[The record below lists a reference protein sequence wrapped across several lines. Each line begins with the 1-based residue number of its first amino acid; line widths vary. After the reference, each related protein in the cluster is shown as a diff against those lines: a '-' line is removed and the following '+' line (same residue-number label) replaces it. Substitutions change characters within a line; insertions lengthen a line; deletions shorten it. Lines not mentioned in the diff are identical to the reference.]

1 MTRILVLGG
10 SGMLGHKLVQRLDPR
25 FETWATIRG
34 DTPAPAAARIL
45 DPARIV
51 TGVRVEACES
61 VDHAL
66 EQSNATTVVNAI
78 GIIKQLDAA
87 RAAVP
92 AIRVNALFP
101 HELAAAC
108 AARGA
113 RLIHISTDCVFS
125 GDRGSYIEDDI
136 PDAHDLYGR
145 SKLLG
150 EVTDAQNAMTL
161 RTSIV
166 GRELQGALGLFEW
179 FLSQRGGRVRGFS
192 KAIFSGVT
200 TVVLSD
206 LIGDL
211 IEREQQLSGLWQVS
225 AAPIDKLTLLSE
237 LRDALRLDIEIDPD
251 DSLVIDR
258 SLDSSRFQSE
268 TGWRPPSWQ
277 TMLADLAAD
286 PTPYEELRHLD
297 PDR

>member
-1 MTRILVLGG
+1 
-10 SGMLGHKLVQRLDPR
+10 MLGHKLVQRLGPR

-34 DTPAPAAARIL
+34 DEPAPAAAQIL
-45 DPARIV
+45 DPARTV
-51 TGVRVEACES
+51 NGVRVESPES
-61 VDHAL
+61 VISAL
-66 EQSNATTVVNAI
+66 ERSDATTVVNAI

-92 AIRVNALFP
+92 SIRVNALFP

-108 AARGA
+108 AARDA

-125 GDRGSYIEDDI
+125 GNRGGYVEDDV
-136 PDAHDLYGR
+136 PDARDLYGR

-150 EVTDAQNAMTL
+150 EVTDTQNTMTL

-166 GRELQGALGLFEW
+166 GRELHGALGLFEW

-192 KAIFSGVT
+192 EAIFSGVT
-200 TVVLSD
+200 TAVLSD

-211 IEREQQLSGLWQVS
+211 IEREQQLSGLRQVS
-225 AAPIDKLTLLSE
+225 AAAIDKLTLLSE
-237 LRDALRLDIEIDPD
+237 LRDALEVDIEIDPD

-268 TGWRPPSWQ
+268 TGWTPPSWQ
-277 TMLADLAAD
+277 AMLADLAVD
-286 PTPYEELRHLD
+286 PTPYEELRHLN

>member
-1 MTRILVLGG
+1 MTRVLILGG
-10 SGMLGHKLVQRLDPR
+10 SGMLGHKLVQRLGPR
-25 FETWATIRG
+25 FETWATVRG
-34 DTPAPAAARIL
+34 DTSGPAASRIL
-45 DPARIV
+45 DPARTV
-51 TGVRVEACES
+51 TGVRVEEPES
-61 VDHAL
+61 VIQAL
-66 EQSNATTVVNAI
+66 GRSDATTVVNAI

-87 RAAVP
+87 GAAIP
-92 AIRVNALFP
+92 SIRVNALFP

-108 AARGA
+108 ASRGA

-125 GDRGSYIEDDI
+125 GDRGAYTEDSI
-136 PDAHDLYGR
+136 PDARDLYGR

-150 EVTDAQNAMTL
+150 EVSDAPNAITL

-166 GRELQGALGLFEW
+166 GRELHEALGLFEW
-179 FLSQRGGRVRGFS
+179 FLSQRGSRVRGFS
-192 KAIFSGVT
+192 RAIFSGVT
-200 TVVLSD
+200 TIVLSD

-211 IEREQQLSGLWQVS
+211 IEREQLSGLWQVS
-225 AAPIDKLTLLSE
+225 AAAIDKLTLLSE
-237 LRDALRLDIEIDPD
+237 LRDALRVDIGIDPD

-268 TGWRPPSWQ
+268 TGWTPPTWQ
-277 TMLADLAAD
+277 AMLADLAAD

>member
-10 SGMLGHKLVQRLDPR
+10 SGMLGHKLVQRLDSR
-25 FETWATIRG
+25 FETWATVRG
-34 DTPAPAAARIL
+34 DTPAPAATRIL
-45 DPARIV
+45 DPGRTV
-51 TGVRVEACES
+51 TGVRVEAPES
-61 VDHAL
+61 VIHAL
-66 EQSNATTVVNAI
+66 DQSDATTVVNAI

-92 AIRVNALFP
+92 SIRVNALFP
-101 HELAAAC
+101 HELATAC
-108 AARGA
+108 DSRGA
-113 RLIHISTDCVFS
+113 QLIHISTDCVFS
-125 GDRGSYIEDDI
+125 GNHGGYAEEDT
-136 PDAHDLYGR
+136 PDARDLYGR

-150 EVTDAQNAMTL
+150 EVTDAPNAITL

-200 TVVLSD
+200 TAVLSD

-225 AAPIDKLTLLSE
+225 AAAIDKLTLLSK
-237 LRDALRLDIEIDPD
+237 LRDALGVDIEIDPD
-251 DSLVIDR
+251 DSLVINR

-268 TGWRPPSWQ
+268 TGWTPPTWQ
-277 TMLADLAAD
+277 AMLADLAAD